1 LGYLPPKA
9 KITAAAQQFPLD
21 LCAGVATSANER
33 SFSEMSPQMTGL
45 PSPTLSPTA
54 EERTLE
60 ILASIRQAFAEKG
73 FDGASMQDLARAAG
87 MSVGNF
93 YRYFPSKAAIVQA
106 MCGYD
111 LAEIQQEFSEIRASD
126 NPMAGLRARI
136 LAHLADEGETK
147 DGQLWAE
154 ITAAAMRK
162 PEIGEAS
169 RQMEETI
176 TALMTETFAR
186 ATRRRSEDARA
197 RYQGQCQLLV
207 MLVKAMAIRTAQC
220 GPASPAL
227 AAQVVAVIDRIL
239 AEISTDVAES

>member
-1 LGYLPPKA
+1 MSL
-9 KITAAAQQFPLD
+9 AAPAAD
-21 LCAGVATSANER
+21 AR
-33 SFSEMSPQMTGL
+33 SH
-45 PSPTLSPTA
+45 
-54 EERTLE
+54 E

-111 LAEIQQEFSEIRASD
+111 LAEIQGEFAEIETSD
-126 NPMAGLRARI
+126 QPMACLRTRI
-136 LAHLADEGETK
+136 LAHFSEESMK

-154 ITAAAMRK
+154 ITAAAIRK
-162 PEIGEAS
+162 PEIGEAA

-176 TALMTETFAR
+176 FSLLAMIFAH
-186 ATRRRSEDARA
+186 ATRRSLDEARV
-197 RYQGQCQLLV
+197 RYQGQCQMLV
-207 MLVKAMAIRTAQC
+207 MLVKAMATRTAQC

-227 AAQVVAVIDRIL
+227 QAQVVSVIDRIL
-239 AEISTDVAES
+239 TDISNDTAEG

>member
-1 LGYLPPKA
+1 MTL
-9 KITAAAQQFPLD
+9 TAHPAPA
-21 LCAGVATSANER
+21 
-33 SFSEMSPQMTGL
+33 
-45 PSPTLSPTA
+45 A
-54 EERTLE
+54 EERSHE
-60 ILASIRQAFAEKG
+60 ILASIRQVFAEKG

-111 LAEIQQEFSEIRASD
+111 LAEIQGDFAEIQTSDRPMACLRDRILNHFSEES
-126 NPMAGLRARI
+126 M
-136 LAHLADEGETK
+136 K

-154 ITAAAMRK
+154 ITAAAIRK

-169 RQMEETI
+169 RQMESTI
-176 TALMTETFAR
+176 VRLLAAIFAHS
-186 ATRRRSEDARA
+186 TRRSVEEAEE
-197 RYQGQCQLLV
+197 RYAGQCQMLV
-207 MLVKAMAIRTAQC
+207 LLVKAMAIRTAQC

-239 AEISTDVAES
+239 SDISNDKAEG

>member
-1 LGYLPPKA
+1 MVYA
-9 KITAAAQQFPLD
+9 TAPA
-21 LCAGVATSANER
+21 SEER
-33 SFSEMSPQMTGL
+33 SY
-45 PSPTLSPTA
+45 
-54 EERTLE
+54 E

-111 LAEIQQEFSEIRASD
+111 LSEIQGEFAEVQRSET
-126 NPMAGLRARI
+126 PMACLRDRI
-136 LAHLADEGETK
+136 LNHFSQEAMK

-154 ITAAAMRK
+154 ITAAAIRK
-162 PEIGEAS
+162 PEIGEAA

-176 TALMTETFAR
+176 VSLLATIFAHTTQR
-186 ATRRRSEDARA
+186 TIEDVRL
-197 RYQGQCQLLV
+197 RYEGQCQLLV

-227 AAQVVAVIDRIL
+227 AAQVVAVIDGIL
-239 AEISTDVAES
+239 TEISNDTAKG

>member
-1 LGYLPPKA
+1 MA
-9 KITAAAQQFPLD
+9 FAAAP
-21 LCAGVATSANER
+21 A
-33 SFSEMSPQMTGL
+33 
-45 PSPTLSPTA
+45 A
-54 EERTLE
+54 EERSHE

-111 LAEIQQEFSEIRASD
+111 LAEIQADFAEIQTSDRPMACLRDQILNHFSEEA
-126 NPMAGLRARI
+126 M
-136 LAHLADEGETK
+136 K

-154 ITAAAMRK
+154 ITAAAIRK
-162 PEIGEAS
+162 PEIGAAAHE
-169 RQMEETI
+169 MEETI
-176 TALMTETFAR
+176 VSLLATIFAHT
-186 ATRRRSEDARA
+186 TRQSVEVARQ
-197 RYQGQCQLLV
+197 RYEGQCQMLV

-227 AAQVVAVIDRIL
+227 AAQVVTVIDRIL
-239 AEISTDVAES
+239 SDISNDHAEG

>member
-1 LGYLPPKA
+1 MQPLPNP
-9 KITAAAQQFPLD
+9 IP
-21 LCAGVATSANER
+21 ATDAR
-33 SFSEMSPQMTGL
+33 SH
-45 PSPTLSPTA
+45 
-54 EERTLE
+54 E

-111 LAEIQQEFSEIRASD
+111 LSEIQGEFAEIQTSDKPMACLRDRILNHFSEES
-126 NPMAGLRARI
+126 M
-136 LAHLADEGETK
+136 K

-154 ITAAAMRK
+154 ITAAAIRK
-162 PEIGEAS
+162 PEIGEAA

-176 TALMTETFAR
+176 VSLLATIFAHT
-186 ATRRRSEDARA
+186 TRRSVEDARA
-197 RYQGQCQLLV
+197 RYAGQCQMLV
-207 MLVKAMAIRTAQC
+207 MLVKAMATRTAQL

-227 AAQVVAVIDRIL
+227 AEQVVAVIDRIL
-239 AEISTDVAES
+239 SEISNDKAEG